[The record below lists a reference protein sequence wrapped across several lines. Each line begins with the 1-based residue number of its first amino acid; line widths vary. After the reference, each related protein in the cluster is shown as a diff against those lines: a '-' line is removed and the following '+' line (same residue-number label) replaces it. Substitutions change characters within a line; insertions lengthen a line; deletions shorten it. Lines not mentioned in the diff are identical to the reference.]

1 MPFCLHGGGGWGGLV
16 RLRKGC
22 KFVVGD
28 STDDGSVMSLRNTN
42 YNKDQ

>member
-1 MPFCLHGGGGWGGLV
+1 MPFCLHGGLGRIGSF
-16 RLRKGC
+16 KEGC